1 MLVQKY
7 MKFLY
12 MIMNFCFQSEPVYV
26 PINNDDGYSS
36 IDSSDNGKYSPN
48 FCIIYMYT
56 GPVYNMY
63 IIRYYGITGCIKVVW
78 VQAVT
83 ASFDIQLGP
92 TAIVCCWCGNVN
104 LSCHC
109 ILKDA

>member
-1 MLVQKY
+1 
-7 MKFLY
+7 
-12 MIMNFCFQSEPVYV
+12 MNFCFQSEPVYV

-56 GPVYNMY
+56 G
-63 IIRYYGITGCIKVVW
+63 CIKVVW
-78 VQAVT
+78 VQTVT

-104 LSCHC
+104 LSCYC
-109 ILKDA
+109 ILKDTYVGYLKESTRQFCD

>member
-56 GPVYNMY
+56 G
-63 IIRYYGITGCIKVVW
+63 CIKVVW
-78 VQAVT
+78 VQTVT
-83 ASFDIQLGP
+83 VSFDIQLGP
-92 TAIVCCWCGNVN
+92 IQPLFAVGVVTLTSAVI
-104 LSCHC
+104 
-109 ILKDA
+109 AY